1 VNRYPAF
8 QFPRYNT
15 EMPKIS
21 KCIES
26 VIILGLGSIGKAHL
40 ERVLG
45 IAGKVFVVDPSL
57 EVRTFIENHQQ
68 ADVIR
73 YFSSL
78 EDFPKG
84 NLLNVAIISNWGPD
98 HFKTFNDLEALGVKK
113 FLIEKPLVT
122 KVSDFLKIKE
132 AFANPELFV
141 GVNMPWLEDGLKE
154 QIFGLRDKYLLG
166 AISNISISGGAKCLS
181 TIGIHYIGLA
191 CLLFECDPI
200 KVTSLIESQRINP
213 RSPSLDYLA
222 GTASWNFGTGRYL
235 QMCFSN
241 SSHNQATAIV
251 NFEFG
256 RMQIDGPNIRIL
268 SLSQLDRENI
278 DKPTRTFYPT
288 EVHVE
293 SKGSP
298 GVTTFHGTDVL
309 IASVIEEVH
318 LPSLSIAV
326 KSTEALLAMLIANKE
341 ERAIAIPINDEM
353 AWKYMD
359 HEWNVS

>member
-1 VNRYPAF
+1 MNRYPVF
-8 QFPRYNT
+8 QFPGYNS
-15 EMPKIS
+15 EMPKTS
-21 KCIES
+21 KCIDS
-26 VIILGLGSIGKAHL
+26 AIILGLGSIGKAHL

-45 IAGKVFVVDPSL
+45 LAEKVYVVDPSL

-68 ADVIR
+68 ADAIR
-73 YFSSL
+73 YFPSL
-78 EDFPKG
+78 EDFPKS

-98 HFKTFNDLEALGVKK
+98 HFKTFNDLTSLGVKK

-122 KVSDFLKIKE
+122 KVSDFLKIRE

-141 GVNMPWLEDGLKE
+141 GVNMPWLEDGLKK

-166 AISNISISGGAKCLS
+166 PITNISISGGAKCLS

-200 KVTSLIESQRINP
+200 KVTSLIESQKINP
-213 RSPSLDYLA
+213 RSPSLDYLG
-222 GTASWNFGTGRYL
+222 GTASWNFGTEKYL

-241 SSHNQATAIV
+241 SSHTQATAIV
-251 NFEFG
+251 NFELG
-256 RMQIDGPNIRIL
+256 RIQIDGPNIKIL
-268 SLSQLDRENI
+268 SLRQSDRENI
-278 DKPTRTFYPT
+278 DKPTKTFYPI

-293 SKGSP
+293 SNGLP
-298 GVTTFHGTDVL
+298 EATTIHGTDVL
-309 IASVIEEVH
+309 IASLIEEVH

-326 KSTEALLAMLIANKE
+326 KSTEALLAMLIADKE
-341 ERAIAIPINDEM
+341 EKTIAIPINEDM
-353 AWKYMD
+353 IRKYMD